1 MPKFNLRKL
10 IKYVLIAVP
19 VILAF
24 WFLVFRQKQLTTMV
38 RKVDVK
44 DIEVTRSVSASGEI
58 KSDHQ
63 AFLSFVSTGRIA
75 QLYVEKGDKVKKGQ
89 LLAVLDTQVQ
99 RETAQSYKDARDS
112 AIRARD
118 LYIHDKYKNVKTLGG
133 ETEYEIKLRGYNE
146 SVSQAEA
153 SYQAQLA
160 LLNNSYI
167 YAPFDGTVVELNQK
181 QGEIATTANPIIQL
195 ADLDNLVFEIS
206 VDQSDFGFVKKEQ
219 AVKINLDSYDNYDFM
234 SAVNVLPFSAN
245 AATGSFDL
253 KIPIKGDADHNLTI
267 GMLGDSYV
275 ELASSGSNVKALTL
289 DEIFYD
295 SQDNPYV
302 WVVENTKLK
311 KHMIETGLEGDVY
324 IELKGEAANLIQ
336 VVVPA
341 DDSQKMEDGYT
352 ARIIN

>member
-1 MPKFNLRKL
+1 MPKINLRKF
-10 IKYVLIAVP
+10 IKYVLIAIP
-19 VILAF
+19 VLLAF
-24 WFLVFRQKQLTTMV
+24 WFFFLRQSQLTSLV
-38 RKVDVK
+38 RKIDVK
-44 DIEVTRSVSASGEI
+44 DVKVSRSVSASGEI

-63 AFLSFVSTGRIA
+63 ASLSFVSTGRIV
-75 QLYVEKGDKVKKGQ
+75 QMSVEKGNKVKKGQ

-99 RETAQSYKDARDS
+99 RETAQSYKDTRDS
-112 AIRARD
+112 AIRVRD
-118 LYIHDKYKNVKTLGG
+118 LYIHDKYKNIKVLGG

-146 SVSQAEA
+146 NVSQAEA
-153 SYQAQLA
+153 AYQAQLA

-167 YAPFDGTVVELNQK
+167 YAPFDGTVVEVYQK
-181 QGEIATTANPIIQL
+181 QGEIAATASPIIEL

-206 VDQSDFGFVKKEQ
+206 VDQSDFGFVKQGQE
-219 AVKINLDSYDNYDFM
+219 VKINLDSYDNYDFM
-234 SAVNVLPFSAN
+234 SKINELPFSAN

-253 KIPIKGDADHNLTI
+253 KIPIKGDAEHNLTI
-267 GMLGDSYV
+267 GMLGDSYI
-275 ELASSGSNVKALTL
+275 ELASSSSNVKALTL

-311 KHMIETGLEGDVY
+311 KRMIETGLEGDVY
-324 IELKGEAANLIQ
+324 TEIKGEAANISQ
-336 VVVPA
+336 VVIPA